1 MIFAYNK
8 EHVGDVLL
16 VIVADDQGAENQVKR
31 VGDDQP
37 PSAERIVGRKIK
49 VEKSVFSSSTGNT
62 AFSVSAFFLAASY
75 SPSSAAEVKARV
87 SHIFRRF

>member
-1 MIFAYNK
+1 MADLSSTSPWASA
-8 EHVGDVLL
+8 VP
-16 VIVADDQGAENQVKR
+16 VADASTVPSNQP
-31 VGDDQP
+31 QP